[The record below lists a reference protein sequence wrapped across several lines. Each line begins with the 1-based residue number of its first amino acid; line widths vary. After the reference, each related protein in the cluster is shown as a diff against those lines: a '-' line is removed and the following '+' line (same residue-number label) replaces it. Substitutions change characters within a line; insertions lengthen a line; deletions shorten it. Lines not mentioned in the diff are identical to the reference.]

1 MDTYYKGNY
10 HQHNHQRQDYNR
22 PPQLNP
28 INPIPKLQK
37 NEIGIRSDLKGPE
50 IKNVVDKVVRML
62 VYRHFDTVTLKSR
75 GNGVSKLISI
85 VDILKNKVLGLYHYT
100 KTYSTS
106 YQNDNKEIKLPCMD
120 AILSLEEPKDK
131 TYGFVPPKKL
141 EDMDEKYID
150 PKDFDNNNRRH
161 FQPGFRGRGRGRGR
175 GTRGNFRGNYRG
187 NNNNQRGNFRGR
199 GVPMRGRGGYQ
210 QDREYQNRGYQN
222 YHNYRQ
228 QEDEDYP
235 NFRNNDENEE
245 HEQRGYNNNRIV
257 YRGRGG
263 YERNNNNYENRYENR
278 YERGNGRGRDD
289 RGNER
294 GRGGYER
301 GGRGN
306 ERGRG
311 HDRGNRGRAVN
322 RGRGGRD

>member
-10 HQHNHQRQDYNR
+10 HQYNDQRHDYR

-28 INPIPKLQK
+28 INPIQKLQQ

-62 VYRHFDTVTLKSR
+62 VYRHFYSVTLKAR

-106 YQNDNKEIKLPCMD
+106 YHNVNDNKEIKLPCMD
-120 AILSLEEPKDK
+120 AVLSLEEPKDK

-150 PKDFDNNNRRH
+150 PKDFENNNRRH
-161 FQPGFRGRGRGRGR
+161 FKPGFRGRGR

-187 NNNNQRGNFRGR
+187 NNNNNQRGNFRGR
-199 GVPMRGRGGYQ
+199 GIPMRGRGGYQ
-210 QDREYQNRGYQN
+210 QDRGYQN

-245 HEQRGYNNNRIV
+245 HEQRGYNNNRRV

-263 YERNNNNYENRYENR
+263 YGRNDNNNYENR
-278 YERGNGRGRDD
+278 
-289 RGNER
+289 NER
-294 GRGGYER
+294 GRGDRGR
-301 GGRGN
+301 GGRGY

-311 HDRGNRGRAVN
+311 HDRGNRGQVMN
-322 RGRGGRD
+322 RGRGRRE

>member
-10 HQHNHQRQDYNR
+10 HQYNHQRQDYNR

-28 INPIPKLQK
+28 INPIPKLQQ

-106 YQNDNKEIKLPCMD
+106 YHNVNDNKEIKLPCMD
-120 AILSLEEPKDK
+120 AVLSLEEPKDT

-150 PKDFDNNNRRH
+150 PKDFQNNNRRH
-161 FQPGFRGRGRGRGR
+161 FQPGFRGRGRGRG
-175 GTRGNFRGNYRG
+175 TIRGNYRG
-187 NNNNQRGNFRGR
+187 SNNNQRGNFRGR
-199 GVPMRGRGGYQ
+199 GIPMRGRGGHQ
-210 QDREYQNRGYQN
+210 QDRGYQN

-228 QEDEDYP
+228 QEDDDYP

-245 HEQRGYNNNRIV
+245 HEQRGYNNNRRV

-263 YERNNNNYENRYENR
+263 YERNNNNNYENRYENR
-278 YERGNGRGRDD
+278 YERG

-294 GRGGYER
+294 G
-301 GGRGN
+301 GRGY

-311 HDRGNRGRAVN
+311 HDRGNRGQVMN
-322 RGRGGRD
+322 RGRGGR

>member
-10 HQHNHQRQDYNR
+10 HQYNDQRHDYR

-28 INPIPKLQK
+28 INPIQKLQQ

-62 VYRHFDTVTLKSR
+62 VYRHFYSVTLKSR

-106 YQNDNKEIKLPCMD
+106 YHNVNDNKEIKLPCMD
-120 AILSLEEPKDK
+120 AVLSLEEPKDK

-150 PKDFDNNNRRH
+150 PKDFENNNRRH
-161 FQPGFRGRGRGRGR
+161 FKPGFRGRGR

-187 NNNNQRGNFRGR
+187 NNNNNQRGNFRGR
-199 GVPMRGRGGYQ
+199 GIPMRGRGGYQ
-210 QDREYQNRGYQN
+210 QDRGYQN

-245 HEQRGYNNNRIV
+245 HEQRGYNNNRRV

-263 YERNNNNYENRYENR
+263 YGRNDNNNYENRYENR
-278 YERGNGRGRDD
+278 
-289 RGNER
+289 NER
-294 GRGGYER
+294 GRGDRGR
-301 GGRGN
+301 GGRGY

-311 HDRGNRGRAVN
+311 HDRGNRGQVMN
-322 RGRGGRD
+322 RGRGRRE

>member
-10 HQHNHQRQDYNR
+10 HQYNYQRQDYNR

-28 INPIPKLQK
+28 INPIPKLQQ

-106 YQNDNKEIKLPCMD
+106 YHNVNDNKEIKLPCMD
-120 AILSLEEPKDK
+120 AVLSLEEPKDK

-150 PKDFDNNNRRH
+150 PNDFENNNRRH
-161 FQPGFRGRGRGRGR
+161 FQPGFRGRGRGRG
-175 GTRGNFRGNYRG
+175 TIRGNYRG
-187 NNNNQRGNFRGR
+187 SNNNQSGGFRGR
-199 GVPMRGRGGYQ
+199 GIPMRGRGGYQ
-210 QDREYQNRGYQN
+210 QDRGYQN

-245 HEQRGYNNNRIV
+245 HEQRGYNNNRRV

-263 YERNNNNYENRYENR
+263 YERNNNNNYENRYENR
-278 YERGNGRGRDD
+278 YERG

-294 GRGGYER
+294 G
-301 GGRGN
+301 GRGY

-311 HDRGNRGRAVN
+311 HDRGNRGQVMN
-322 RGRGGRD
+322 RGRGGR

>member
-10 HQHNHQRQDYNR
+10 HQYNDQRHDYR

-28 INPIPKLQK
+28 INPIQKLQQ

-62 VYRHFDTVTLKSR
+62 VYRHFYSVTLKSR
-75 GNGVSKLISI
+75 GKGVSKLISI

-106 YQNDNKEIKLPCMD
+106 YHNVNDNKEIKLPCMD
-120 AILSLEEPKDK
+120 AVLSLEEPKDK

-150 PKDFDNNNRRH
+150 PKDFENNNRRH
-161 FQPGFRGRGRGRGR
+161 FKPGFRGRGR

-187 NNNNQRGNFRGR
+187 NNNNNQRGNFRGR
-199 GVPMRGRGGYQ
+199 GIPMRGRGGYQ
-210 QDREYQNRGYQN
+210 QDRGYQN

-245 HEQRGYNNNRIV
+245 HEQRGYNNNRRV

-263 YERNNNNYENRYENR
+263 YGRNDNNNYENRYENR
-278 YERGNGRGRDD
+278 
-289 RGNER
+289 NER
-294 GRGGYER
+294 GRGDRGR
-301 GGRGN
+301 GGRGY

-311 HDRGNRGRAVN
+311 HDRGNRGQVMN
-322 RGRGGRD
+322 RGRGRRE

>member
-10 HQHNHQRQDYNR
+10 HQYNEQRHDYR

-28 INPIPKLQK
+28 INPIQKLQQ

-62 VYRHFDTVTLKSR
+62 VYRHFYSVTLKSR
-75 GNGVSKLISI
+75 GKGVSKLISI

-106 YQNDNKEIKLPCMD
+106 YYNVNDNKEIKLPCMD
-120 AILSLEEPKDK
+120 AVLSLEEPKDK

-150 PKDFDNNNRRH
+150 PKDFENNNRRH
-161 FQPGFRGRGRGRGR
+161 FKPGFRGRGR

-187 NNNNQRGNFRGR
+187 NNNNNQRGNFRGR
-199 GVPMRGRGGYQ
+199 GIPMRGRGGYQ
-210 QDREYQNRGYQN
+210 QDRGYQN

-245 HEQRGYNNNRIV
+245 HEQRGYNNNRRV

-263 YERNNNNYENRYENR
+263 YGRNDNNNYENR
-278 YERGNGRGRDD
+278 
-289 RGNER
+289 NER
-294 GRGGYER
+294 GRGDRGR
-301 GGRGN
+301 GGRGY

-311 HDRGNRGRAVN
+311 HDRGNRGQVMN
-322 RGRGGRD
+322 RGRGRRE

>member
-10 HQHNHQRQDYNR
+10 HQYNDQRHDYR

-28 INPIPKLQK
+28 INPIQKLQQ

-62 VYRHFDTVTLKSR
+62 VYRHFYSVTLKSR
-75 GNGVSKLISI
+75 GKGVSKLISI

-106 YQNDNKEIKLPCMD
+106 YHNVNDNKEIKLPCMD
-120 AILSLEEPKDK
+120 AVLSLEEPKDK

-150 PKDFDNNNRRH
+150 PKDFENNNRRH
-161 FQPGFRGRGRGRGR
+161 FKPGFRGRGR

-187 NNNNQRGNFRGR
+187 NNNNNQRGNFRGR
-199 GVPMRGRGGYQ
+199 GIPMRGRGGYQ
-210 QDREYQNRGYQN
+210 QDRGYQN

-245 HEQRGYNNNRIV
+245 HEQRGYNNNRRE

-263 YERNNNNYENRYENR
+263 YGRNDNNNYENR
-278 YERGNGRGRDD
+278 
-289 RGNER
+289 NER
-294 GRGGYER
+294 GRGDRGR
-301 GGRGN
+301 GGRGY

-311 HDRGNRGRAVN
+311 HDRGNRGQVMN
-322 RGRGGRD
+322 RGRGRRE

>member
-10 HQHNHQRQDYNR
+10 HQYNDQRHDYR

-28 INPIPKLQK
+28 INPIQKLQQ

-62 VYRHFDTVTLKSR
+62 VYRHFYSVTLKSR
-75 GNGVSKLISI
+75 GKGVSKLISI

-106 YQNDNKEIKLPCMD
+106 YYNVNDNKEIKLPCMD
-120 AILSLEEPKDK
+120 AVLSLEEPKDK

-150 PKDFDNNNRRH
+150 PKDFENNNRRH
-161 FQPGFRGRGRGRGR
+161 FKPGFRGRGR

-187 NNNNQRGNFRGR
+187 NNNNNQRGNFRGR
-199 GVPMRGRGGYQ
+199 GIPMRGRGGYQ
-210 QDREYQNRGYQN
+210 QDRGYQN

-245 HEQRGYNNNRIV
+245 HEQRGYNNNRRV

-263 YERNNNNYENRYENR
+263 YGRNDNNNYENRYENR
-278 YERGNGRGRDD
+278 
-289 RGNER
+289 NER
-294 GRGGYER
+294 GRGDRGR
-301 GGRGN
+301 GGRGY

-311 HDRGNRGRAVN
+311 HDRGNRGQVMN
-322 RGRGGRD
+322 RGRGRRE

>member
-1 MDTYYKGNY
+1 MDTYYRGNY
-10 HQHNHQRQDYNR
+10 HQYNDQRHDYR

-28 INPIPKLQK
+28 INPIQKLQQ

-62 VYRHFDTVTLKSR
+62 VYRHFYSVTLKSR

-106 YQNDNKEIKLPCMD
+106 YHNVNDNKEIKLPCMD
-120 AILSLEEPKDK
+120 AVLSLEEPKDK

-150 PKDFDNNNRRH
+150 PKDFENNNRRH
-161 FQPGFRGRGRGRGR
+161 FKPGFRGRGR

-187 NNNNQRGNFRGR
+187 NNNNNQRGNFRGR
-199 GVPMRGRGGYQ
+199 GIPMRGRGGYQ
-210 QDREYQNRGYQN
+210 QDRGYQN

-245 HEQRGYNNNRIV
+245 HEQRGYNNNRRV

-263 YERNNNNYENRYENR
+263 YGRNDNNNYENRYENR
-278 YERGNGRGRDD
+278 
-289 RGNER
+289 
-294 GRGGYER
+294 
-301 GGRGN
+301 N

-311 HDRGNRGRAVN
+311 HDRGNRGQVMN
-322 RGRGGRD
+322 RGRGRRE

>member
-10 HQHNHQRQDYNR
+10 HQYNDQRHDYR

-28 INPIPKLQK
+28 INPIQKLKQ

-62 VYRHFDTVTLKSR
+62 VYRHFYSVTLKSR

-106 YQNDNKEIKLPCMD
+106 YHNVNDNKEIKLPCMD
-120 AILSLEEPKDK
+120 AVLSLEEPKDK

-150 PKDFDNNNRRH
+150 PKDFENNNRRH
-161 FQPGFRGRGRGRGR
+161 FKPGFRGRGRGR

-187 NNNNQRGNFRGR
+187 NNNNNQRGNFRGR
-199 GVPMRGRGGYQ
+199 GIPMRGRGGYQ
-210 QDREYQNRGYQN
+210 QDRGYQN

-245 HEQRGYNNNRIV
+245 HEQRGYNNNRRV

-263 YERNNNNYENRYENR
+263 YGRNDNNNYENRYENR
-278 YERGNGRGRDD
+278 
-289 RGNER
+289 NER
-294 GRGGYER
+294 GRGDRGR
-301 GGRGN
+301 GGRGY

-311 HDRGNRGRAVN
+311 HDRGNRGQVMN
-322 RGRGGRD
+322 RGRGRRE

>member
-10 HQHNHQRQDYNR
+10 HQYNDQRHDYR

-28 INPIPKLQK
+28 INPIQKLQQ

-62 VYRHFDTVTLKSR
+62 VYRHFYSVTLKSR

-100 KTYSTS
+100 RTYSTS
-106 YQNDNKEIKLPCMD
+106 YHNVNDNKEIKLPCMD
-120 AILSLEEPKDK
+120 AVLSLEEPKDK

-150 PKDFDNNNRRH
+150 PKDFENNNRRH
-161 FQPGFRGRGRGRGR
+161 FKPGFRGRGR

-187 NNNNQRGNFRGR
+187 NNNNNQRGNFRGR
-199 GVPMRGRGGYQ
+199 GIPMRGRGGYQ
-210 QDREYQNRGYQN
+210 QDRGYQN

-245 HEQRGYNNNRIV
+245 HEQRGYNNNRRV

-263 YERNNNNYENRYENR
+263 YGRNDNNNYENRYENR
-278 YERGNGRGRDD
+278 
-289 RGNER
+289 NER
-294 GRGGYER
+294 GRGDRGR
-301 GGRGN
+301 GGRGY

-311 HDRGNRGRAVN
+311 HDRGNRGQVMN
-322 RGRGGRD
+322 RGRGRRE

>member
-10 HQHNHQRQDYNR
+10 HQYNDQRHDYR

-28 INPIPKLQK
+28 INPIQKLQQ

-62 VYRHFDTVTLKSR
+62 VYRHFYSVTLKSR
-75 GNGVSKLISI
+75 GKGVSKLISI

-106 YQNDNKEIKLPCMD
+106 YHNVNDNKEIKLPCMD
-120 AILSLEEPKDK
+120 AVLSLEEPKDK

-150 PKDFDNNNRRH
+150 PKDFENNNRRH
-161 FQPGFRGRGRGRGR
+161 FKPGFRGRGR

-187 NNNNQRGNFRGR
+187 NNNNNQRGNFRGR
-199 GVPMRGRGGYQ
+199 GIPMRGRGGYQ
-210 QDREYQNRGYQN
+210 QDRGYQN

-245 HEQRGYNNNRIV
+245 HEQRGYNNNRRV

-263 YERNNNNYENRYENR
+263 YGRNDNNNYENR
-278 YERGNGRGRDD
+278 
-289 RGNER
+289 NER
-294 GRGGYER
+294 GRGDRGR
-301 GGRGN
+301 GGRGY

-311 HDRGNRGRAVN
+311 HDRGNRGQVMN
-322 RGRGGRD
+322 RGRGRRE

>member
-1 MDTYYKGNY
+1 MDTYYRGNY
-10 HQHNHQRQDYNR
+10 HQYNDQRHDYR

-28 INPIPKLQK
+28 INPIQKLQQ

-62 VYRHFDTVTLKSR
+62 VYRHFYSVTLKSR

-106 YQNDNKEIKLPCMD
+106 YHNVNDNKEIKLPCMD
-120 AILSLEEPKDK
+120 AVLSLEEPKDK

-150 PKDFDNNNRRH
+150 PKDFENNNRRH
-161 FQPGFRGRGRGRGR
+161 FKPGFRGRGR

-187 NNNNQRGNFRGR
+187 NNNNNQRGNFRGR
-199 GVPMRGRGGYQ
+199 GIPMRGRGGYQ
-210 QDREYQNRGYQN
+210 QDRGYQN

-245 HEQRGYNNNRIV
+245 HEQRGYNNNRRV
-257 YRGRGG
+257 YRDRGG
-263 YERNNNNYENRYENR
+263 YGRNDNNNYENR
-278 YERGNGRGRDD
+278 
-289 RGNER
+289 NER
-294 GRGGYER
+294 GRGDRGR
-301 GGRGN
+301 GGRGY

-311 HDRGNRGRAVN
+311 HDRGNRGQVMN
-322 RGRGGRD
+322 RGRRE

>member
-10 HQHNHQRQDYNR
+10 HQYNHQRQDYNR

-28 INPIPKLQK
+28 INPIPKLQQ

-106 YQNDNKEIKLPCMD
+106 YHNVNDNKEIKLPCMD
-120 AILSLEEPKDK
+120 AVLSLEEPKDK

-150 PKDFDNNNRRH
+150 PKDFQNNNRRH
-161 FQPGFRGRGRGRGR
+161 FQPGFRGRGRGRG
-175 GTRGNFRGNYRG
+175 TIRGNYRG
-187 NNNNQRGNFRGR
+187 SNNNQRGNFRGR
-199 GVPMRGRGGYQ
+199 GIPMRGRGGHQ
-210 QDREYQNRGYQN
+210 QDRGYQN

-245 HEQRGYNNNRIV
+245 HEQRGYNNNRRV

-263 YERNNNNYENRYENR
+263 YERNNNNNYENRYENR
-278 YERGNGRGRDD
+278 YERG

-294 GRGGYER
+294 G
-301 GGRGN
+301 GRGY

-311 HDRGNRGRAVN
+311 HDRGNRGQVMN
-322 RGRGGRD
+322 RGRGGR

>member
-10 HQHNHQRQDYNR
+10 HQYNDQRHDYR

-28 INPIPKLQK
+28 INPIQKLQQ

-62 VYRHFDTVTLKSR
+62 VYRHFYSVTLKSR
-75 GNGVSKLISI
+75 GKGVSKLISI

-106 YQNDNKEIKLPCMD
+106 YHNVNDNKEIKLPCMD
-120 AILSLEEPKDK
+120 AVLSLEEPKDK

-150 PKDFDNNNRRH
+150 PKDFENNNRRH
-161 FQPGFRGRGRGRGR
+161 FKPGFRGRGR

-187 NNNNQRGNFRGR
+187 NNNNNQRGNFRGR
-199 GVPMRGRGGYQ
+199 GIPMRGRGGYQ
-210 QDREYQNRGYQN
+210 QDRGYQN

-245 HEQRGYNNNRIV
+245 HEQRGYNNNRRV

-263 YERNNNNYENRYENR
+263 YGRNDNNNYENRYENR
-278 YERGNGRGRDD
+278 
-289 RGNER
+289 NER
-294 GRGGYER
+294 GRGYRGR
-301 GGRGN
+301 GGRGY

-311 HDRGNRGRAVN
+311 HDRGNRGQVMN
-322 RGRGGRD
+322 RGRGRRE

>member
-10 HQHNHQRQDYNR
+10 HQYNDQRHDYR

-28 INPIPKLQK
+28 INPIQKLQQ

-62 VYRHFDTVTLKSR
+62 VYRHFYSVTLKSR

-106 YQNDNKEIKLPCMD
+106 YYNVNDNKEIKLPCMD
-120 AILSLEEPKDK
+120 AVLSLEEPKDK

-150 PKDFDNNNRRH
+150 PKDFENNNRRH
-161 FQPGFRGRGRGRGR
+161 FKPGFRGRGR

-187 NNNNQRGNFRGR
+187 NNNNNQRGNFRGR
-199 GVPMRGRGGYQ
+199 GIPMRGRGGYQ
-210 QDREYQNRGYQN
+210 QDRGYQN

-245 HEQRGYNNNRIV
+245 HEQRGYNNNRRV

-263 YERNNNNYENRYENR
+263 YGRNDNNNYENRYENR
-278 YERGNGRGRDD
+278 
-289 RGNER
+289 NER
-294 GRGGYER
+294 GRG
-301 GGRGN
+301 
-306 ERGRG
+306 
-311 HDRGNRGRAVN
+311 D
-322 RGRGGRD
+322 RGRGGRG

>member
-10 HQHNHQRQDYNR
+10 HQHNDQRHDYR

-28 INPIPKLQK
+28 INPIQKLQP

-62 VYRHFDTVTLKSR
+62 VYRHFYSVTLKSR
-75 GNGVSKLISI
+75 GKGVSKLISI

-106 YQNDNKEIKLPCMD
+106 YYNVNDNKEIKLPCMD
-120 AILSLEEPKDK
+120 AVLSLEEPKDK

-150 PKDFDNNNRRH
+150 PKDFENNNRRH
-161 FQPGFRGRGRGRGR
+161 FKPGFRGRGR

-187 NNNNQRGNFRGR
+187 NNNNNQRGNFRGR
-199 GVPMRGRGGYQ
+199 GIPMRGRGGYQ
-210 QDREYQNRGYQN
+210 QDRGYQN

-245 HEQRGYNNNRIV
+245 HEQRGYNNNRRV

-263 YERNNNNYENRYENR
+263 YGRNDNNNYENRYENR
-278 YERGNGRGRDD
+278 
-289 RGNER
+289 NER
-294 GRGGYER
+294 GRGDRGR
-301 GGRGN
+301 GGRGY

-311 HDRGNRGRAVN
+311 HDRGNRGQVMN
-322 RGRGGRD
+322 RGRGRRE

>member
-10 HQHNHQRQDYNR
+10 HQYNHQRQDYNR

-28 INPIPKLQK
+28 INPIPKLQQ

-62 VYRHFDTVTLKSR
+62 VYRHFYSVTLKSR
-75 GNGVSKLISI
+75 GKGVSKLISI

-106 YQNDNKEIKLPCMD
+106 YYNVNDNKEIKLPCMD
-120 AILSLEEPKDK
+120 AVLSLEEPKDK

-150 PKDFDNNNRRH
+150 PKDFENNNRRH
-161 FQPGFRGRGRGRGR
+161 FKPGFRGRGR

-187 NNNNQRGNFRGR
+187 NNNNNQRGNFRGR
-199 GVPMRGRGGYQ
+199 GIPMRGRGGYQ
-210 QDREYQNRGYQN
+210 QDRGYQN

-245 HEQRGYNNNRIV
+245 HEQRGYNNNRRV

-263 YERNNNNYENRYENR
+263 YGRNDNNNYENRYENR
-278 YERGNGRGRDD
+278 
-289 RGNER
+289 NER
-294 GRGGYER
+294 GRGDRGR
-301 GGRGN
+301 GGRGY

-311 HDRGNRGRAVN
+311 HDRGNRGQVMN
-322 RGRGGRD
+322 RGRGRRE

>member
-1 MDTYYKGNY
+1 
-10 HQHNHQRQDYNR
+10 
-22 PPQLNP
+22 
-28 INPIPKLQK
+28 
-37 NEIGIRSDLKGPE
+37 
-50 IKNVVDKVVRML
+50 ML
-62 VYRHFDTVTLKSR
+62 VYRHFYSVTLKSR

-106 YQNDNKEIKLPCMD
+106 YHNVNDNKEIKLPCMD
-120 AILSLEEPKDK
+120 AVLSLEEPKDK

-150 PKDFDNNNRRH
+150 PKDFENNNRRH
-161 FQPGFRGRGRGRGR
+161 FKPGFRGRGRGR

-187 NNNNQRGNFRGR
+187 NNNNNQRGNFRGR
-199 GVPMRGRGGYQ
+199 GIPMRGRGGYQ
-210 QDREYQNRGYQN
+210 QDRGYQN

-245 HEQRGYNNNRIV
+245 HEQRGYNNNRRV

-263 YERNNNNYENRYENR
+263 YGRNDNNNYENRYENR
-278 YERGNGRGRDD
+278 
-289 RGNER
+289 NER
-294 GRGGYER
+294 GRGDRGR
-301 GGRGN
+301 GGRGY

-311 HDRGNRGRAVN
+311 HDRGNRGQVMN
-322 RGRGGRD
+322 RGRGRRE

>member
-10 HQHNHQRQDYNR
+10 HQYNDQRHDYR

-28 INPIPKLQK
+28 INPIQKLQQ

-62 VYRHFDTVTLKSR
+62 VYRHFYSVTLKSR
-75 GNGVSKLISI
+75 GKGVSKLISI

-106 YQNDNKEIKLPCMD
+106 YHNVNDNKEIKLPCMD
-120 AILSLEEPKDK
+120 AVLSLEEPKDK

-150 PKDFDNNNRRH
+150 PKDFENNNRRH
-161 FQPGFRGRGRGRGR
+161 FKPGFRGRGRGR

-187 NNNNQRGNFRGR
+187 NFRGR
-199 GVPMRGRGGYQ
+199 GIPMRGRGGYQ
-210 QDREYQNRGYQN
+210 QDRGYQN

-245 HEQRGYNNNRIV
+245 HEQRGYNNNRRV

-263 YERNNNNYENRYENR
+263 YGRNDNNNYENR
-278 YERGNGRGRDD
+278 
-289 RGNER
+289 NER
-294 GRGGYER
+294 GRGDRGR
-301 GGRGN
+301 GGRGY

-311 HDRGNRGRAVN
+311 HDRGNRGQVMN
-322 RGRGGRD
+322 RGRGRRE

>member
-1 MDTYYKGNY
+1 MDTYYRGNY
-10 HQHNHQRQDYNR
+10 HQYNDQRHDYR

-28 INPIPKLQK
+28 INPIQKLQQ
-37 NEIGIRSDLKGPE
+37 NEIGIRSDLKVPE

-62 VYRHFDTVTLKSR
+62 VYRHFYSVTLKSR

-106 YQNDNKEIKLPCMD
+106 YHNVNDNKEIKLPCMD
-120 AILSLEEPKDK
+120 AVLSLEEPKDK

-150 PKDFDNNNRRH
+150 PKDFENNNRRH
-161 FQPGFRGRGRGRGR
+161 FKPGFRGRGR

-187 NNNNQRGNFRGR
+187 NNNNNQRGNFRGR
-199 GVPMRGRGGYQ
+199 GIPMRGRGGYQ
-210 QDREYQNRGYQN
+210 QDRGYQN

-245 HEQRGYNNNRIV
+245 HEQRGYNNNRRV
-257 YRGRGG
+257 YRDRGG
-263 YERNNNNYENRYENR
+263 YGRNDNNNYENR
-278 YERGNGRGRDD
+278 
-289 RGNER
+289 NER
-294 GRGGYER
+294 GRGDRGR
-301 GGRGN
+301 GGRGY

-311 HDRGNRGRAVN
+311 HDRGNRGQVMN
-322 RGRGGRD
+322 RGRRE

>member
-10 HQHNHQRQDYNR
+10 HQRNHQRQDYNR

-28 INPIPKLQK
+28 INPIPKLQQ
-37 NEIGIRSDLKGPE
+37 NEIGIRSDLRGPE
-50 IKNVVDKVVRML
+50 IKNVVDRVIRML
-62 VYRHFDTVTLKSR
+62 VYRHFNTVTLKSR

-106 YQNDNKEIKLPCMD
+106 YQNENDNKEIKLPCMD

-150 PKDFDNNNRRH
+150 PNDFENNNRRH
-161 FQPGFRGRGRGRGR
+161 FQPGFRGRGRGRG
-175 GTRGNFRGNYRG
+175 TRGNFRGTYRG
-187 NNNNQRGNFRGR
+187 SNNNQRGNFRG
-199 GVPMRGRGGYQ
+199 VPMRGRGGHQ
-210 QDREYQNRGYQN
+210 QEREHQNRGYQN

-235 NFRNNDENEE
+235 NFRNNAQYEE
-245 HEQRGYNNNRIV
+245 REQRGYNNNNRRV

-263 YERNNNNYENRYENR
+263 YERNNNNNYENRFENR
-278 YERGNGRGRDD
+278 
-289 RGNER
+289 NER
-294 GRGGYER
+294 GRGR
-301 GGRGN
+301 GGFDRGS

-311 HDRGNRGRAVN
+311 FDRGNRGRVVN
-322 RGRGGRD
+322 RGRGGRE

>member
-10 HQHNHQRQDYNR
+10 HQYNDQRHDYR

-28 INPIPKLQK
+28 INPVQKLQQ

-62 VYRHFDTVTLKSR
+62 VYRHFYSVTLKSR

-106 YQNDNKEIKLPCMD
+106 YHNVNDNKEIKLPCMD
-120 AILSLEEPKDK
+120 AVLSLEEPKDK

-150 PKDFDNNNRRH
+150 PKDFENNNRRH
-161 FQPGFRGRGRGRGR
+161 FKPGFRGRGR

-187 NNNNQRGNFRGR
+187 NNNNNQRGNFRGR
-199 GVPMRGRGGYQ
+199 GIPMRGRGGYQ
-210 QDREYQNRGYQN
+210 QDRGYQN
-222 YHNYRQ
+222 YHNYRR

-245 HEQRGYNNNRIV
+245 HEQRGYNNNRRV

-263 YERNNNNYENRYENR
+263 YGRNDNNNYENRYENR
-278 YERGNGRGRDD
+278 
-289 RGNER
+289 NER
-294 GRGGYER
+294 GRGDRGR
-301 GGRGN
+301 GGRGY

-311 HDRGNRGRAVN
+311 HDRGNRGQVMN
-322 RGRGGRD
+322 RGRGRRE

>member
-10 HQHNHQRQDYNR
+10 HQYNHQRQDYNR

-28 INPIPKLQK
+28 INPIPKLQQ

-106 YQNDNKEIKLPCMD
+106 YHNVNDNKEIKLPCMD
-120 AILSLEEPKDK
+120 AVLSLEEPKDK

-150 PKDFDNNNRRH
+150 PKDFQNNNRRH
-161 FQPGFRGRGRGRGR
+161 FQPGFRGRGRGRG
-175 GTRGNFRGNYRG
+175 TIRGNYRG
-187 NNNNQRGNFRGR
+187 SNNNQRGNFRGR
-199 GVPMRGRGGYQ
+199 GIPMRGRGGHQ
-210 QDREYQNRGYQN
+210 QDRGYQN

-245 HEQRGYNNNRIV
+245 HEQRGYNNNRRV

-263 YERNNNNYENRYENR
+263 YERNNNNNYENRYDNR
-278 YERGNGRGRDD
+278 YERG

-294 GRGGYER
+294 G
-301 GGRGN
+301 GRGY

-311 HDRGNRGRAVN
+311 HDRGNRGQVMN
-322 RGRGGRD
+322 RGRGGR